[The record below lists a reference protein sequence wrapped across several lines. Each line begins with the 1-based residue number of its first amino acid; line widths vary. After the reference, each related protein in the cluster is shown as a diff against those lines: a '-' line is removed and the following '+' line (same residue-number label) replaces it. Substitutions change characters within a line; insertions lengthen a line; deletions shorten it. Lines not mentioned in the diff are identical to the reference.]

1 MTKEW
6 GCDMS
11 ERKRLGDV
19 ETVPVGRT
27 PMAVDGQGRIDAD
40 EWTAERARAQPPPE
54 TGADYPP
61 WPRPAEEEP
70 IDAEFTEERPTT
82 RQRARRAWEESRRKA
97 REFFSESVQATIVDH
112 EGQRARD
119 EERAATDDPE
129 ASKRAQL
136 LKLRSEARLAGEEY
150 LDSLR
155 RSQIFVPGFTEE
167 KAAKRLDAMH
177 QVYVQMMVQ
186 GCLRPLSRGVNTNSI
201 IQAVGM
207 MTSMTLLSEDFREQ
221 TRPHLDR
228 LREKIQDRIDTKTR
242 SRVGAAEKGIERRR
256 DFFSGVVDEEKRAR
270 LVGSTDARAQLSR
283 KWRKRYDD
291 LLYRERGRRQLYT
304 PEAAALTELGLM
316 ENAFVQM
323 RDPATE
329 SQEVYESYKKL
340 RSHLWAQFEDDGLER
355 QDIVDRVKTMVGVRM
370 EHEPELWTMIKGAA
384 HGRIIKDYRID
395 GVTGARD
402 EQWRGHWA
410 NHIGARMPREA
421 TFSLRPPMTRDEHSS
436 AITETMRISFADAVG
451 KDMKDGRADGKRFRE
466 MAIGYMAGF
475 AGRRQGMD
483 LRGAPAGVRMA
494 VEQSGVMMATMTVDG
509 VEPEAQ
515 RAAYSMAYANAMD
528 EVAEQCPEV
537 KDLMHE
543 QFGPDWK
550 VVLKDAADNPQAFL
564 IAMKAKP
571 RRYYAGADGG
581 PAYES
586 ARDYDAAH
594 ENPQPV

>member
-1 MTKEW
+1 
-6 GCDMS
+6 MS
-11 ERKRLGDV
+11 GRKRLADV

-27 PMAVDGQGRIDAD
+27 PMAVDAQGRIDAD
-40 EWTAERARAQPPPE
+40 EWTAERAEAQPPPKV
-54 TGADYPP
+54 GAVYPP
-61 WPRPAEEEP
+61 WPGPADEEP

-82 RQRARRAWEESRRKA
+82 GQRARRVWEESRKKA

-112 EGQRARD
+112 EEQRVRD
-119 EERAATDDPE
+119 EERAATEDPE
-129 ASKRAQL
+129 ASERERL
-136 LKLRSEARLAGEEY
+136 LKLRSEAKMAGEEY

-155 RSQIFVPGFTEE
+155 RAQIFVPGFTEQ
-167 KAAKRLDAMH
+167 KATKRLDAMH

-186 GCLRPLSRGVNTNSI
+186 SCLRPLSRGVNTNSV
-201 IQAVGM
+201 IQTVGM
-207 MTSMTLLSEDFREQ
+207 MASMALLSEDFRDQ
-221 TRPHLDR
+221 TRPHVDR

-256 DFFSGVVDEEKRAR
+256 DFFSGVLDEKKRAR

-291 LLYRERGRRQLYT
+291 LLYRERGQRQLYT
-304 PEAAALTELGLM
+304 PESAALTELGLM

-323 RDPATE
+323 RDPETE
-329 SQEVYESYKKL
+329 SQEIYESYKEL

-355 QDIVDRVKTMVGVRM
+355 QDVVDRIKKMVGARM
-370 EHEPELWTMIKGAA
+370 EHEPELWTMFKGTA
-384 HGRIIKDYRID
+384 HARITKDYRTD
-395 GVTGARD
+395 GATGTRD
-402 EQWRGHWA
+402 EQWRGNWA

-436 AITETMRISFADAVG
+436 AITETMRISFADAVS
-451 KDMKDGRADGKRFRE
+451 KDMKDGRADGERFRE
-466 MAIGYMAGF
+466 MTIGYMVGF

-483 LRGAPAGVRMA
+483 LRGVPAGVRMA
-494 VEQSGVMMATMTVDG
+494 VEQSEVMMATMTVDG

-550 VVLKDAADNPQAFL
+550 VVLKDAADNPRDFI

-571 RRYYAGADGG
+571 RPYYAGADGG

-594 ENPQPV
+594 EDPQPV

>member
-6 GCDMS
+6 GCEVS

-40 EWTAERARAQPPPE
+40 EWTAERAGAQPPPE
-54 TGADYPP
+54 AGAVYPP
-61 WPRPAEEEP
+61 WPGPADEEP

-82 RQRARRAWEESRRKA
+82 GQRARRAWEESRRKA

-112 EGQRARD
+112 EEQRARD

-129 ASKRAQL
+129 ASEREQL

-207 MTSMTLLSEDFREQ
+207 MTSMTLLSEDFRDQ
-221 TRPHLDR
+221 TRPHVDR

-304 PEAAALTELGLM
+304 PESAALTELGLM

-323 RDPATE
+323 RDPETE
-329 SQEVYESYKKL
+329 SQEVYESYKEL

-355 QDIVDRVKTMVGVRM
+355 QDIVDRVKTMVGARM
-370 EHEPELWTMIKGAA
+370 EHEPELWTMIKGTA

-395 GVTGARD
+395 EVTGARD

-436 AITETMRISFADAVG
+436 AIAETMRISFADAVS

-466 MAIGYMAGF
+466 MTIGYMAGF

-494 VEQSGVMMATMTVDG
+494 VEQSEVMMATMTVDG

-550 VVLKDAADNPQAFL
+550 AVLKDAADNPRDFI

-571 RRYYAGADGG
+571 RRYYAGADWG

-594 ENPQPV
+594 EDPQPV